1 MLYNL
6 KKKCKNNHQNKR
18 SLNKQ
23 VSYERNFLLFRQMQS
38 MRSTNSRRTCSF
50 LGLHVGQ
57 KIDHSVGIPEL
68 IVIPR
73 HQLDE
78 SRRQLNSSLRVE
90 NRRSFVADEVSGD
103 YHFVSVAEETLHGP
117 RLTGLL
123 QLSADL
129 LIAGLLLE
137 PHGKVDDGHVRCRH
151 PEGHAGEFSVKV
163 GDDLTDSFGRAGGG
177 GDNVLGG
184 STPAT
189 PILLAGAVHGL
200 LGGRGGVHG
209 GHQTLENA
217 EVVVDDHCERS
228 QTVGGAGG
236 VGDNLHVVGVRALID
251 AHHEHGGVGGGRGDD
266 HFLGAPR
273 EVGGGF
279 LRGGEHACGLH
290 HVLGSYRSP
299 GDGGGVALVEDGDG
313 VSVDHELAVLHLH
326 VALVLPMGGVVLEHV
341 DHVVEGDEGVVDSHN
356 GHSLLEGCSQDEAAD
371 TAKSV
376 NSDRLRHG
384 DNR

>member
-1 MLYNL
+1 MLYTL

-73 HQLDE
+73 HQLHE

-90 NRRSFVADEVSGD
+90 NRRSFVADEISGD
-103 YHFVSVAEETLHGP
+103 DHLVSVAEETLHGS
-117 RLTGLL
+117 RLAGLL

-129 LIAGLLLE
+129 LIAGLLLK
-137 PHGKVDDGHVRCRH
+137 PHSKIHDGHVRSRH
-151 PEGHAGEFSVKV
+151 PEGHAGELSVEV
-163 GDDLTDSFGRAGGG
+163 GDDLADRFSRTGGG

-184 STPAT
+184 STAAT

-209 GHQTLENA
+209 SHQTLENA
-217 EVVVDDHCERS
+217 EVVVDDLGERS
-228 QTVGGAGG
+228 ETVGGAGG
-236 VGDNLHVVGVRALID
+236 VGDHLHVV
-251 AHHEHGGVGGGRGDD
+251 
-266 HFLGAPR
+266 
-273 EVGGGF
+273 
-279 LRGGEHACGLH
+279 
-290 HVLGSYRSP
+290 
-299 GDGGGVALVEDGDG
+299 
-313 VSVDHELAVLHLH
+313 
-326 VALVLPMGGVVLEHV
+326 
-341 DHVVEGDEGVVDSHN
+341 
-356 GHSLLEGCSQDEAAD
+356 
-371 TAKSV
+371 
-376 NSDRLRHG
+376 
-384 DNR
+384 